1 MIYVYRTVWV
11 IGAIFVLL
19 FACFLFGIGLLTY
32 PMVSGIYY
40 IIHGTND
47 DMKWK
52 VDTMA
57 NFVCKRYAKIKVIIQ
72 KQDGLKFE
80 NGNK

>member
-11 IGAIFVLL
+11 IGTIPV
-19 FACFLFGIGLLTY
+19 FLFEWFLFYIGLLTY

-52 VDTMA
+52 SDTMA
-57 NFVCKRYAKIKVIIQ
+57 DFVCKKYSKIKELIE
-72 KQDGLKFE
+72 K
-80 NGNK
+80 

>member
-1 MIYVYRTVWV
+1 MIYVYRTLWV
-11 IGAIFVLL
+11 IGAIPVFL
-19 FACFLFGIGLLTY
+19 FELYLFGIGLLTY

-52 VDTMA
+52 SDTMA
-57 NFVCKRYAKIKVIIQ
+57 NFVCEKYSKIKELIE
-72 KQDGLKFE
+72 K
-80 NGNK
+80 

>member
-1 MIYVYRTVWV
+1 MIYVYRTLWV
-11 IGAIFVLL
+11 IGAILVLL

-52 VDTMA
+52 SDTMA
-57 NFVCKRYAKIKVIIQ
+57 YYVTKRYSKIKNLIE
-72 KQDGLKFE
+72 KRK
-80 NGNK
+80 